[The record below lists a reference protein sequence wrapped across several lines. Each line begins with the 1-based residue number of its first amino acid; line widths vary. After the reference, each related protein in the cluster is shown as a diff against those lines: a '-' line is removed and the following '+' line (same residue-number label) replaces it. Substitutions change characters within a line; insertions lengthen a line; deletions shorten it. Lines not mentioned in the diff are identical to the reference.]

1 MIRAISHSWALL
13 LGIAFI
19 QLGNGLQSTLLGV
32 RATME
37 GFATSATG
45 VVMAGYY
52 VGILLGS
59 MMVPGLLG
67 RVGHIRVFAA
77 LASLASAAVLMHFV
91 LVDPWSWG
99 IFRVATGFAL
109 AGLYVVAESWLND
122 RADNETRGQLLAVY
136 MVISLG
142 GLGAGQLLLNLADPA
157 GAMLFIL
164 VSVLV
169 SVALIPI
176 ALTAGSAPAFET
188 SRKISMGE
196 LYRVSPLGVVGTLVT
211 GMTYGAIFG
220 MAPVYAS
227 TIGLSVQQVS
237 YFMAA
242 VLLGGVVLQWPL
254 GRLSDIVNRRVVII
268 IVTLCAGA
276 VSFAAVFAAE
286 SSTTMLVALMCLYGG
301 LALPL
306 YSLCVAYINDYLAA
320 DQMVAASST
329 IVLLRGVGACIG
341 PIAAALLMSS
351 IGPQGFLWTLC
362 GVHGLLTLFALYR
375 MTRRATKSVEE
386 QRHYPAVEPSTQSVA
401 TAIAMQD
408 VRDARDR
415 DIARW
420 SGA

>member
-1 MIRAISHSWALL
+1 
-13 LGIAFI
+13 
-19 QLGNGLQSTLLGV
+19 
-32 RATME
+32 
-37 GFATSATG
+37 
-45 VVMAGYY
+45 
-52 VGILLGS
+52 
-59 MMVPGLLG
+59 
-67 RVGHIRVFAA
+67 
-77 LASLASAAVLMHFV
+77 
-91 LVDPWSWG
+91 
-99 IFRVATGFAL
+99 
-109 AGLYVVAESWLND
+109 
-122 RADNETRGQLLAVY
+122 

-142 GLGAGQLLLNLADPA
+142 GLGVGQLLLNLADPS
-157 GAMLFIL
+157 GTMLFIL

-188 SRKISMGE
+188 SRKISLVE
-196 LYRVSPLGVVGTLVT
+196 LYRLTPLGVVGSLVT

-220 MAPVYAS
+220 MAAVYAS
-227 TIGLSVQQVS
+227 EIGLSLEQVS
-237 YFMAA
+237 YFMAS
-242 VLLGGVVLQWPL
+242 VLLGGVLLQWPL
-254 GRLSDIVNRRVVII
+254 GRLSDIVNRRVVIV

-276 VSFAAVFAAE
+276 VSFAAIFAAD
-286 SSTTMLVALMCLYGG
+286 SSTTLLVGLMCLYGG

-341 PIAAALLMSS
+341 PVAAALLMSHF
-351 IGPQGFLWTLC
+351 GPEGFLWTLC

-375 MTRRATKSVEE
+375 MTRRATRSVEE
-386 QRHYPAVEPSTQSVA
+386 QRHYPAVEPTTQSVA

-420 SGA
+420 TRP